1 MRCCRSAVRR
11 ALTISLLGAALLAQ
25 AEKQTPAD
33 VLKGAGYESVSLRR
47 TGQNHWFIFGSVD
60 GRRRSCL
67 VDTGWSYTAVS
78 TNTAARLAT
87 TNQIGRLELGGL
99 VLTNVPVRS
108 LDLRVNGQATSYDV
122 VLGCDFL
129 VAHQA
134 VIDFHNSRLYLRLD
148 RLPPENRIG
157 LEAVFRAGGWNEIEM
172 KLLSP
177 PALTSQATIREV
189 KTELLMDSGA
199 MWSCLDQQLAD
210 EAGLRMAVSA
220 NRLSGPGANGQRG
233 FAVTDLKTWSLGS
246 VSMSERTFA
255 VLDISDW
262 GLGSNGKLFPQVK
275 GILGGAELITNCA
288 WMDCGSLKL
297 WVKPRR

>member
-1 MRCCRSAVRR
+1 MRCFRSAVRR
-11 ALTISLLGAALLAQ
+11 TLTISLLGTALLAQ
-25 AEKQTPAD
+25 AEKQTPAE
-33 VLKGAGYESVSLRR
+33 VLRGSGYESVSLRR
-47 TGQNHWFIFGSVD
+47 TGQNHWFIFGNVD

-87 TNQIGRLELGGL
+87 TNRIGRLELGAL

-108 LDLRVNGQATSYDV
+108 LDMRVNGQSTSYDV
-122 VLGCDFL
+122 VMGCDFL

-148 RLPPENRIG
+148 RLPPENRIA
-157 LEAVFRAGGWNEIEM
+157 LEAAFRTGGWNEVEM

-210 EAGLRMAVSA
+210 EAGLRTAVSA
-220 NRLSGPGANGQRG
+220 NRLSGPGASGRRG
-233 FAVTDLKTWSLGS
+233 FAVTDLKTWSLDS

-255 VLDISDW
+255 VLDLSDW

-275 GILGGAELITNCA
+275 GILGGAELIANRA

-297 WVKPRR
+297 WVKPCR